1 MSTETLLQLAV
12 LALIDSTSIGTLVI
26 PLWLLLRRGSRALAG
41 KVLLY
46 LGVVAAFYLALGVL
60 LISGG
65 RVIVER
71 YGDAVGAALEAPGLR
86 WVALAAGVGL
96 IVYGFSGP
104 WSKAEREKAAA
115 EKAARRGPE
124 GGWGARIDR
133 ALRTPWALVGLGVVA
148 GLLEVPTMLPYLAA
162 SGLIV
167 ASRAAFPVQL
177 GVLALYCVVM
187 VVPAL
192 VLLGARVLLG
202 DRADAWFGRVAE
214 RLGGYVSES
223 AKWIAAIGGI
233 LIVRWASSGPDGVG
247 LGQLFPA
254 LFGGG

>member
-1 MSTETLLQLAV
+1 MSLETLLQLAV

-26 PLWLLLRRGSRALAG
+26 PLWLLLRRGNRALAG

-65 RVIVER
+65 RVIVEH

-104 WSKAEREKAAA
+104 WSKTEREKAAA

-133 ALRTPWALVGLGVVA
+133 ALRTPWALVGLGIVA

-167 ASRAAFPVQL
+167 ASGAAFPVQL
-177 GVLALYCVVM
+177 GVLALYCLVM

-214 RLGGYVSES
+214 KLGGYVSES